1 MTRIRVCCVVNF
13 THEWHEFL
21 ARMKKISCTNEA
33 SKLKIFKRPT
43 SREQRDL
50 FASGVNAPLEKA
62 IFTPHTPECSLDEGA
77 GRQLLEWVV

>member
-21 ARMKKISCTNEA
+21 ARMKRISRTNEA
-33 SKLKIFKRPT
+33 SKLKMFKRPK
-43 SREQRDL
+43 RDL
-50 FASGVNAPLEKA
+50 FASGVNVPLEKA
-62 IFTPHTPECSLDEGA
+62 LFTPHTPECRLDDGA